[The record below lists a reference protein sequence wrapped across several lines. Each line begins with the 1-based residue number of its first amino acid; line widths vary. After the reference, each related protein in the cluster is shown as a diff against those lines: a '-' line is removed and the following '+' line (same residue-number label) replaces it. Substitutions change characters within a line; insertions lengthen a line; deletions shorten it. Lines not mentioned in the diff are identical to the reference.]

1 MKVDKSIPLPPKR
14 KRAGRP
20 ARYPFA
26 TMDADESFFVA
37 KSAKMPDPIKS
48 LKSSV
53 SIANKKFAPKRFEL
67 RKIDDGARV
76 FRVA

>member
-1 MKVDKSIPLPPKR
+1 MKVDKNIPLPPKSDR
-14 KRAGRP
+14 VGRP
-20 ARYPFA
+20 AIYPFA
-26 TMDADESFFVA
+26 TMAADESFFVD
-37 KSAKMPDPIKS
+37 KSPKMLDPMKS

-67 RKIDDGARV
+67 RRVGDGVRV